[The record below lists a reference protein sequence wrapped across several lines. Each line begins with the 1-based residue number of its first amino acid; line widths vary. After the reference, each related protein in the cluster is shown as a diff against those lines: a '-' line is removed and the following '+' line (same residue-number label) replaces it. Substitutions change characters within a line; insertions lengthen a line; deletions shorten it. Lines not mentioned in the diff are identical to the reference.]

1 MQETVRGTSK
11 MASLE
16 DMSVIGVTDYWGQEL
31 SLESR
36 VRVISGQ
43 AIQAGEEQLGI
54 TGQALL

>member
-16 DMSVIGVTDYWGQEL
+16 DMSVIGVIDYWGQEL
-31 SLESR
+31 SLEAR

-54 TGQALL
+54 TG